1 MLGNAGLAQ
10 VTLGQA
16 NGTGPGGVGFGDWQ
30 SVNWAFGIGL
40 MLGIYV
46 AGDSGAYLK

>member
-1 MLGNAGLAQ
+1 
-10 VTLGQA
+10 VTLGSLNPSA
-16 NGTGPGGVGFGDWQ
+16 APGGQGFGDWQ
-30 SVNWAFGIGL
+30 SVNWGYALGL